1 MLSAEVVHR
10 LPDDMLGISQV
21 CVRLGIVQDGRPL
34 ERILVVDLDIDSVI
48 KELVLGPIDTEAQ
61 TAGDVLRHRLSA
73 GNDAS
78 PIGVDPDGV
87 FREVSPPAVDPDVVA
102 RREDL
107 VMDVD
112 ERIPV
117 KIRREFEVG
126 IDVHCDIHINRWSR
140 N

>member
-1 MLSAEVVHR
+1 MLPAEVVHR

-21 CVRLGIVQDGRPL
+21 CIRLGIVEDGRPL
-34 ERILVVDLDIDSVI
+34 ERILVVDLDINSI
-48 KELVLGPIDTEAQ
+48 IEELVLGPIDTEAQ

-87 FREVSPPAVDPDVVA
+87 FRKVSPPTVDSDVIA
-102 RREDL
+102 RGEDL

-112 ERIPV
+112 ERV
-117 KIRREFEVG
+117 AVEIRRQFEVG
-126 IDVHCDIHINRWSR
+126 FDVHCDIHINR
-140 N
+140 